1 MVPAIAK
8 PTVTAG
14 FRCAPLN
21 CATANTPTITA
32 MAQPKV
38 ITIQPLFCALD
49 WLKRTAATTPSPSR
63 ISSAVPITSAP
74 KILNCASSF
83 VPTCAGRSRLRGCHP
98 VRADA
103 ADSMSRCDD
112 VAPGS

>member
-1 MVPAIAK
+1 MLPAIAK
-8 PTVTAG
+8 PSVTAG

-21 CATANTPTITA
+21 CATANTPTMTA
-32 MAQPKV
+32 MAQPNV
-38 ITIQPLFCALD
+38 MTIQPLFCALD
-49 WLKRTAATTPSPSR
+49 WLSKTAATTPSPSR

-74 KILNCASSF
+74 KILNCAPPL
-83 VPTCAGRSRLRGCHP
+83 VPTYAGLSRLPGCHP
-98 VRADA
+98 VKADA